1 MPQNYLENVE
11 YSSSREFIKEFNMAH
26 NFKSSAEK
34 NQECMDEGADS
45 QNVEE

>member
-1 MPQNYLENVE
+1 
-11 YSSSREFIKEFNMAH
+11 MAH

-45 QNVEE
+45 QNVEEQLIFTCTVFDTFPFMNK